1 MTWVIIKTN
10 VIDLEE
16 EGKEEKRED
25 ERKRGR

>member
-10 VIDLEE
+10 VIDQEE